1 MPLITDINDAPSL
14 TLAFL
19 AGRWIAIA
27 QIECNAGSGCE
38 HAVEQHAAAAAVVY
52 VLNGRESSIATA
64 DMAAAVDGLG
74 VMIRQSFQGAETKA
88 QYPPSPMVVAEI
100 LRAVNESLNA

>member
-1 MPLITDINDAPSL
+1 MSRITDINDAPSL

-38 HAVEQHAAAAAVVY
+38 HAIEQHAAAAAVVY
-52 VLNGRESSIATA
+52 LLNERGACVATA
-64 DMAAAVDGLG
+64 DMAAAVDALG
-74 VMIRQSFQGAETKA
+74 EMIRQSFRGAETEA
-88 QYPPSPMVVAEI
+88 HYPPSPMVVASI
-100 LRAVNESLNA
+100 LRAVNESLTA